1 MQLNV
6 FCLSGYQLLVLY
18 NFLQLIFE
26 GIRGP
31 GIEGDIAID
40 DVSIVEGEC
49 MKSDQPANSKWLF
62 YTLGRAN
69 CFLRCRIE
77 VSLKWMSC
85 RRAKYHW
92 VKSERLRVKSFPFC
106 LHSRGR
112 SPWCRKAPS
121 AWGGVAIQ
129 GLQFWKL
136 QMVPDGQTDKAI
148 LAKWLGGR
156 NNMKLI
162 NRHVAIACGPSFIPP
177 PPYLRYKSFNSITI
191 RPLILPF
198 SPFL

>member
-1 MQLNV
+1 MQLCV

-85 RRAKYHW
+85 RRAKYCW
-92 VKSERLRVKSFPFC
+92 VKSERLRVKSF
-106 LHSRGR
+106 L
-112 SPWCRKAPS
+112 S
-121 AWGGVAIQ
+121 AWQRKEPLVQEGPKCLGWRGHPRAELLAASDGSRWTDRQSSIR
-129 GLQFWKL
+129 K
-136 QMVPDGQTDKAI
+136 MVRGSEKHE
-148 LAKWLGGR
+148 
-156 NNMKLI
+156 I
-162 NRHVAIACGPSFIPP
+162 N
-177 PPYLRYKSFNSITI
+177 K
-191 RPLILPF
+191 
-198 SPFL
+198 